1 MAKQQGPSKAELD
14 AIRNSLKE
22 IEQLYIKL
30 GGIDPFKGIKAEN
43 IASSTDEVTRLRNE
57 LQDARD
63 AVSDMEGEAGDLFK
77 SWRAI
82 TDEVKGHRRII
93 NDSKSTVSKI
103 NDLSQKL
110 KDHQNKIN
118 SLSSKDLN
126 NIKSKLEQQK
136 SILKTNQD
144 SLQSTIDELRL
155 KQRTGTLSASEL
167 SQLREAEMIQKNIT
181 GGLEKNN
188 GILDSNINKAEQ
200 EAKARKEIETSLG
213 ATGGILKGLSKI
225 PLIKD
230 VVDTEKVLKAAND
243 EIEIS
248 KSGIKGLGAGFKNIG
263 GQIKTGLLN
272 PANLALGFITQM
284 AAALKIAD
292 DGAGKLAKDFN
303 LTYSEALN
311 VRRELGTIAAT
322 SMDAALNTKNLQ
334 ETLTFVGSQLGSNA
348 KLNEADLKTFTKLRE
363 QAGYTNE
370 ELYGI
375 QQMSLLNGKS
385 LAQNTKE
392 ILGGAQAY
400 ASRNK
405 LVINEK
411 QVLRDVSKASASL
424 KLTLGGSAEA
434 VAEAAVR
441 ARQFGL
447 NLEQAEKISQ
457 SLLQFESSIESELSA
472 ELLTGRDLN
481 FERARGLALNGET
494 AKAAEE
500 IAKQVGTSA
509 DFAKMNVIQQEA
521 IAKAAGMT
529 KDELAQSLMDR
540 EALTKLSAK
549 EGENA
554 QQAFNRLVQEV
565 GMEEAKK
572 RLGDEQLA
580 TQYEQQSVQERFAQA
595 VEKLQEVFVQ
605 LAEPILAI
613 VSPLANLASTI
624 LPGISFLMQGILI
637 PIQLLADGFNELF
650 TLSGGFT
657 DHLLGALKLLGG
669 IAGAYLLIK
678 TYQIAANR
686 EAIINGSLQKGV
698 LATLIAQAAA
708 WAVAN
713 PFTALAGLAIAG
725 AVTAGLYSMVK
736 GDDVLS
742 PGGSGSGYGKR
753 TLFGPEG
760 AIQLNDKDTVIAATD
775 PFKKADDMVSSPK
788 GSVTVSNKTSPKK
801 ETPIDINAGTNARLD
816 ALIAMTGKVNS
827 VSTLK
832 VQ

>member
-1 MAKQQGPSKAELD
+1 MANDPKEIKKL
-14 AIRNSLKE
+14 LKE
-22 IEQLYIKL
+22 IEDIYKRL
-30 GGIDPFKGIKAEN
+30 GERNPWKGINEASVDLNQLKKDLKESKDYLDLMGDKSSDLVSSFRAINDEISTSNKLYNVGSKSLGSLTSISEKLRDSQQRISTLSSSQIKKLQDKLKSERSNLEELQRQLTRKEEIGEINEKERTLLEN
-43 IASSTDEVTRLRNE
+43 IKGLLNEQDSS
-57 LQDARD
+57 LQ
-63 AVSDMEGEAGDLFK
+63 
-77 SWRAI
+77 
-82 TDEVKGHRRII
+82 
-93 NDSKSTVSKI
+93 
-103 NDLSQKL
+103 
-110 KDHQNKIN
+110 
-118 SLSSKDLN
+118 SLN
-126 NIKSKLEQQK
+126 
-136 SILKTNQD
+136 D
-144 SLQSTIDELRL
+144 SLQEEYQTRKKIESSL
-155 KQRTGTLSASEL
+155 GV
-167 SQLREAEMIQKNIT
+167 T
-181 GGLEKNN
+181 GGL
-188 GILDSNINKAEQ
+188 
-200 EAKARKEIETSLG
+200 
-213 ATGGILKGLSKI
+213 LKGISKI
-225 PLIKD
+225 PIFGNIID
-230 VVDTEKVLKAAND
+230 ANSAL
-243 EIEIS
+243 EESEETIRNGGS
-248 KSGIKGLGAGFKNIG
+248 AVKGLGTAFKNIG
-263 GQIKTGLLN
+263 GQIKSGLLN

-284 AAALKIAD
+284 TAALKATD
-292 DGAGKLAKDFN
+292 EGAGKLAKDFN

-311 VRRELGTIAAT
+311 VRRELGNIAAT

-334 ETLTFVGSQLGSNA
+334 ETLTFVGAQLGSNA

-385 LAQNTKE
+385 LEQNTKE
-392 ILGGAQAY
+392 ILGGAKAY

-521 IAKAAGMT
+521 IAKAAGMERN
-529 KDELAQSLMDR
+529 ELAQSLMDR
-540 EALTKLSAK
+540 EALAKLSGV
-549 EGENA
+549 EGATA
-554 QQAFNRLVQEV
+554 QERFNNLVKEV

-613 VSPLANLASTI
+613 LSPLMNIVTNVLPAINFALSPLIEGFSLIGDLVGMFVNGLKEGQPIIVGLTAALVAMKAQAIMTAIFSVFESFAKIPFGLGIPLAITTVAGMVSLAS
-624 LPGISFLMQGILI
+624 SS
-637 PIQLLADGFNELF
+637 A
-650 TLSGGFT
+650 
-657 DHLLGALKLLGG
+657 K
-669 IAGAYLLIK
+669 
-678 TYQIAANR
+678 
-686 EAIINGSLQKGV
+686 
-698 LATLIAQAAA
+698 
-708 WAVAN
+708 
-713 PFTALAGLAIAG
+713 
-725 AVTAGLYSMVK
+725 K

-742 PGGSGSGYGKR
+742 PGGSGGGYGKR
-753 TLFGPEG
+753 TLLGPEG
-760 AIQLNDKDTVIAATD
+760 AIQLNDKDTVIAGTNLFD
-775 PFKKADDMVSSPK
+775 KADDMVSSPK
-788 GSVTVSNKTSPKK
+788 GSVTVSNKTAPKK
-801 ETPIDINAGTNARLD
+801 ETPIDTNAGTNARLD